1 MVPKRVAEFSYYTKL
16 ALELSREDCGRV
28 VSIGNGEWTIVG
40 ILHRVDHFDAVNLTD
55 GYNWGGGGTREIHCT
70 VTVGPFRGEIDP
82 RATVTVE
89 VPSLPAG
96 DSGDVIKG
104 EILA

>member
-1 MVPKRVAEFSYYTKL
+1 MANFRHYTKL

-28 VSIGNGEWTIVG
+28 VQIGNGEWTIVG
-40 ILHRVDHFDAVNLTD
+40 VLYRVDHFDAVNLTD
-55 GYNWGGGGTREIHCT
+55 GYNWGGGGTREINCT

-89 VPSLPAG
+89 VPALPAG
-96 DSGDVIKG
+96 DLGVVIKG
-104 EILA
+104 EILG